1 MQAYLDRQLGQKIV
15 KSLENYPVTAILGPR
30 QCGKSTL
37 AKAIIT
43 KLPKAIYLDLE
54 KPSDLRK
61 LENPEFY
68 FSNHKDKLIC
78 LDEIQLYPH
87 LFSLLRS
94 VVDETGQ
101 NGQFLLLGSASRD
114 LIQHS
119 SQSLAGRISLLELT
133 PFLISELTKEK
144 IYYQSLWERGGYPK
158 SLLAKNLEQSYKW
171 RENFIKTFLE
181 RDIPQLGF
189 KIPSQSISR
198 LWRMLAHHHGQ
209 TVNLS
214 QFGNS
219 MGLSH
224 TTIRTY
230 IDLLEQTFMIRTI
243 PAYETSLKKRLVKS
257 PKVYI
262 RDSGILQTLLEIENF
277 EALVGHP
284 VFGASWEGFCLEQ
297 ILNEMSDWRYYH
309 YRTSSQNEVDLILE
323 KSKNTQLIEFK
334 TSKAPKLSKGFWT
347 IHKELKP
354 NVSWVICPVEDSYE
368 IQKNVFV
375 GNLKH
380 YLQSKIN

>member
-1 MQAYLDRQLGQKIV
+1 MQTYIHRQLADKIQQ
-15 KSLENYPVTAILGPR
+15 SIENYPVTAILGPR

-37 AKAIIT
+37 AKSIISE
-43 KLPKAIYLDLE
+43 LPKAIYLDLE

-68 FSNHKDKLIC
+68 FSTHQDKLIC
-78 LDEIQLYPH
+78 LDEIQLHPH
-87 LFSLLRS
+87 LFSILRS
-94 VVDETGQ
+94 VVDQTGRS
-101 NGQFLLLGSASRD
+101 GQFLLLGSASRD

-133 PFLISELTKEK
+133 PFLFSEIAPQKIS
-144 IYYQSLWERGGYPK
+144 YQILWERGGYPK
-158 SLLAKNLEQSYKW
+158 SLLAKSLVQSYDW
-171 RENFIKTFLE
+171 RQNFIKTFLE
-181 RDIPQLGF
+181 SDIPQLGF
-189 KIPSQSISR
+189 QIPSQSISR

-214 QFGNS
+214 QLGNS

-230 IDLLEQTFMIRTI
+230 IDLLEQTFMVRTI
-243 PAYETSLKKRLVKS
+243 PAYESSLKKRLVKS

-262 RDSGILQTLLEIENF
+262 RDCGILQTLLEIEDF
-277 EALVGHP
+277 ETLVGHP
-284 VFGASWEGFCLEQ
+284 VFGASWEGFCIEQ
-297 ILNEMSDWRYYH
+297 ILNALPDWRFYH

-323 KSKNTQLIEFK
+323 KTQSRQLIEFK

-347 IHKELKP
+347 LHKDLKP
-354 NVSWVICPVEDSYE
+354 DTTWIICPIEESYE
-368 IQKNVFV
+368 LQKNVFV
-375 GNLKH
+375 GNIYH
-380 YLQSKIN
+380 FLQK